1 MSNSEKKFIDTKQLA
16 ERWMRSP
23 RTIENWRNKKMGP
36 DYVKLARKVV
46 YDMEEILKVEEE
58 SKVSNE
64 ARTT

>member
-23 RTIENWRNKKMGP
+23 RTIEIWRNKKIGP
-36 DYVKLARKVV
+36 DYVKLAGKVV
-46 YDMEEILKVEEE
+46 YDIEEILKIEEE

-64 ARTT
+64 ARIT

>member
-36 DYVKLARKVV
+36 DYVKLAGKVV
-46 YDMEEILKVEEE
+46 DDMEEILKVEEE